1 MPDTVPLAGSEIQI
15 HAAHI
20 ALFIVWLVVFSAV
33 YARERFKN
41 RARESAVT
49 SDDWLARA
57 FGWPGAIALMSV
69 VAGAIHLSIIGE
81 HFREAALYGFFFL
94 GLTAIQF
101 GFAAWVIWRPSAAL
115 LRAGGL
121 AALGVVL
128 LWLATRTTGIPLG
141 PGAGETEPFGWLDG
155 LASASELLTAL
166 MCIPAIRALG
176 GLRPRLAAPLPAT
189 GG

>member
-1 MPDTVPLAGSEIQI
+1 
-15 HAAHI
+15 
-20 ALFIVWLVVFSAV
+20 
-33 YARERFKN
+33 
-41 RARESAVT
+41 
-49 SDDWLARA
+49 
-57 FGWPGAIALMSV
+57 MSV

-94 GLTAIQF
+94 GLTVIQF

-128 LWLATRTTGIPLG
+128 LRLTTRTTGIPLG

-155 LASASELLTAL
+155 LALASELLTAL

-176 GLRPRLAAPLPAT
+176 GLRPSLAAPACPWPAT